1 MRWPPIPKYSAVS
14 GGGVAGGGV
23 ACGGDA
29 CGGDGVAGGGVACGG
44 DACGGSSVSIVGV
57 ACDGDACGGGS
68 RDDAAAVLECQSVA
82 GDGGATRDIGCSR
95 YAQLSSV
102 RATECDTDAADID
115 LAEPMSP
122 PEMRVQSSDVAVP
135 TLLG

>member
-14 GGGVAGGGV
+14 EA
-23 ACGGDA
+23 
-29 CGGDGVAGGGVACGG
+29 GVAGGGVACGG

-68 RDDAAAVLECQSVA
+68 RDDAAAVLEYQSVS

-135 TLLG
+135 TLLGRTQSEATLELVLSW